1 MKTPAD
7 KGKAPRAKRAAA
19 PPPMAIYEQVVESL
33 TSGVIVLDAEG
44 HILAANRAAAHQLCV
59 SPALLKR
66 GKPLAKQPVL
76 EAFANLFT
84 EIQQHIEPVYRR
96 ELLLETDQGSKTI
109 GVTAS
114 VLRDDAQFIGAIFLF
129 IDLSAVRALERSVEL
144 NRQLAQIG
152 ELTAGVVHEL
162 RNPLSVISG
171 MAELLLRRLGEGHP
185 LERHASTICHE
196 AGELEKLIRQFLLFA
211 RPFGIERSRC
221 APDEIV
227 DRALTLCE
235 RMAREKGVH
244 IHVQHLPDAPVLEV
258 DYGRMAQA
266 LSNLVRNAIEIL
278 KPGGRIH
285 IRTIPDDG
293 AQLSFLVEDNGPGIQ
308 LAQGEDLFSPF
319 FSKKEG
325 GTGLGLS
332 ICHRIVTGHGG
343 TITFGNREAGG
354 AWFRITVPVTAQ
366 TLAAP

>member
-1 MKTPAD
+1 MKTPAG
-7 KGKAPRAKRAAA
+7 KGTAGRTRQAPEPHPAG
-19 PPPMAIYEQVVESL
+19 IYEQVVESL
-33 TSGVIVLDAEG
+33 TSGVLVLDAAG
-44 HILAANRAAAHQLCV
+44 RIVAANRAAAHQLCV
-59 SPALLKR
+59 PPKAIGNGKRLQGEPA
-66 GKPLAKQPVL
+66 L
-76 EAFANLFT
+76 EAFATLFT
-84 EIQQHIEPVYRR
+84 EIQQRTEPVYRR
-96 ELLLETDQGSKTI
+96 EITLDTEEGCKII

-114 VLRDDAQFIGAIFLF
+114 VLQDGGVFNGAIFLF

-171 MAELLLRRLGEGHP
+171 MAELLLRRLGDGHP
-185 LERHASTICHE
+185 LERHVSTICHE

-227 DRALTLCE
+227 DRALMLCE

-244 IHVQHLPDAPVLEV
+244 IHVQHLPDAPVLDV

-285 IRTIPDDG
+285 IRTVPEG
-293 AQLSFLVEDNGPGIQ
+293 AERLSFVVEDNGPGIQ

-332 ICHRIVTGHGG
+332 ICHRIVTAHGG
-343 TITFGNREAGG
+343 AITFGNRNAGG